1 MSISAV
7 ILDLDGVLIDT
18 ESVARRAWFQAAV
31 ECGFQFSDDLYANVV
46 GRPVAS
52 CRQVVQS
59 VLPDGISFEY
69 FLKCSDHLY
78 HSEMEQN
85 GVAVMD
91 GIPELL
97 NWIEQTDLE
106 KSIATSS
113 GRESAEMKLELAGL
127 SGRIEIMVTS
137 DDVKQGKP
145 APDLFF
151 RAAELMNQPLGDCA
165 VIDDAEAG
173 IIGAANA
180 GTIPIMVP
188 TVIETSANVQKLATA
203 IVDTVPEAHS
213 FLKSLCAN

>member
-31 ECGFQFSDDLYANVV
+31 ECGFQFSDELYAKVV
-46 GRPVAS
+46 GRPVDC
-52 CRQVVQS
+52 CRQVFQP
-59 VLPDGISFEY
+59 VLPDGISFKH

-85 GVAVMD
+85 GVAVME

-97 NWIEQTDLE
+97 NWIEQTDLN

-113 GRESAEMKLELAGL
+113 GREAAEKKLELAGL

-151 RAAELMNQPLGDCA
+151 RAAELMNQSPEDCA
-165 VIDDAEAG
+165 VIDDAEVG
-173 IIGAANA
+173 IIGAAEA

-188 TVIETSANVQKLATA
+188 TVIETSVNVRKLATA

-213 FLKSLCAN
+213 FLKSLCTN

>member
-31 ECGFQFSDDLYANVV
+31 ECGFQFSDELYAKVV

-52 CRQVVQS
+52 CRQIFQT
-59 VLPDGISFEY
+59 VLPDGISFEH
-69 FLKCSDHLY
+69 FLKCSDYLY
-78 HSEMEQN
+78 HSEMERN
-85 GVAVMD
+85 GVAMMD

-97 NWIEQTDLE
+97 DWIEQIDLD

-113 GRESAEMKLELAGL
+113 EREAAEKKLELAGL

-137 DDVKQGKP
+137 DEVKHGKP

-151 RAAELMNQPLGDCA
+151 RAAELMNHSPKDCA

-173 IIGAANA
+173 IVGAAKA
-180 GTIPIMVP
+180 GAIPIMVP
-188 TVIETSANVQKLATA
+188 TVTETSANVQRLATT
-203 IVDTVPEAHS
+203 IVDTVPQAHS
-213 FLKSLCAN
+213 FLKSLYAI